1 MSKSKVI
8 ITGGSG
14 FLGRAVNKVLK
25 DNFFYD
31 VVSLGGKREY
41 DLTNQKQVDYLYK
54 EHEPDAIVHL
64 AARVG
69 GIGANKENPGLFMYE
84 NLVMG
89 MNLIE
94 TARKYGKLQK
104 FVMVGTV
111 CAYPKFTPVP
121 FKEDDIWNGYPE
133 ETNAPYGVAKKA
145 LMEMLIAYNAQ
156 YGLNCTNLIP
166 VNMYGPHDNFDPAIS
181 HVIPAII
188 LKIDKAIDNGE
199 AEVNLWGTGNA
210 SREFLYVE
218 DLADALVHIMNL
230 SKKDYENACSE
241 SSFLNVGTGRDLSIC
256 DLSNQISDI
265 VGFNGQIV
273 FNTKMPDGTP
283 RKLLDVSRINSLG
296 WHSKIN
302 LDQGI
307 CKTINEFNHIKRR
320 LKPVIQKYT
329 PDVLSELKF
338 IK

>member
-14 FLGRAVNKVLK
+14 FLGKAVNKTLK
-25 DNFFYD
+25 DNLFYD

-54 EHEPDAIVHL
+54 EHEPDVIVHL

-69 GIGANKENPGLFMYE
+69 GIGANKDNPGLFMYE

-156 YGLNCTNLIP
+156 YSLNCTNLIP
-166 VNMYGPHDNFDPAIS
+166 VNMYGTHDNFHPAIS

-188 LKIDKAIDNGE
+188 LKIDKAIDSGE
-199 AEVNLWGTGNA
+199 TEVNLWGTGEA
-210 SREFLYVE
+210 SREFLYV
-218 DLADALVHIMNL
+218 DDCAAAI
-230 SKKDYENACSE
+230 KKAVEIDTTPHPI
-241 SSFLNVGTGRDLSIC
+241 NVGTGQECTISILAHKIA
-256 DLSNQISDI
+256 DMMNFKGD
-265 VGFNGQIV
+265 IV
-273 FNTKMPDGTP
+273 FNSNGMDGQPRRCLDTSRATKVLGFEAKTG
-283 RKLLDVSRINSLG
+283 LDRGLHDTVSWYYKN
-296 WHSKIN
+296 KEKFV
-302 LDQGI
+302 DY
-307 CKTINEFNHIKRR
+307 FDHI
-320 LKPVIQKYT
+320 Q
-329 PDVLSELKF
+329 
-338 IK
+338 